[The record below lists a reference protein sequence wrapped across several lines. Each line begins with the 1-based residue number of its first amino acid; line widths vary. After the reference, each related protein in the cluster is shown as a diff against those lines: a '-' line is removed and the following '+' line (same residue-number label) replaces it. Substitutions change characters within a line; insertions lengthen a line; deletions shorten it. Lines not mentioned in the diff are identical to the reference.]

1 MLKNKKKLLITIA
14 LLLAATMGVSIAA
27 YTIAGI
33 GNNDSAGKQEDIAQR
48 GASLDG
54 NLGFMEY
61 SSNIDLIIEDS
72 NTQTDYMYNIVN
84 IVPSNLT
91 GTRPI
96 VTYSVTDANFKRL
109 VIDAHSE
116 KNGSMKAGTVRVI
129 TLPIN
134 ANIEA
139 STPASQATGASFP
152 DDYSVASLLGEADL
166 VYIESPSETSY
177 TGSYAMTDSIYSYL
191 HNNYTGTDHKPIILD
206 KLSGGGTVIDKK
218 TTYRTLINQIYDRYL
233 YSPVFGWDKAQSEE
247 DFFAGRGSSH
257 YFAKVIPE
265 GQKANGKVLVLK
277 GASGDDWI
285 AGKFAKKENR
295 SSIYYG
301 RERDYPDDFTITEL
315 DVSTLTDPSLLEGY
329 EFIIIENSATTVEI
343 TTANQAVYDAL
354 INMANGTQYIIYDSS
369 NVDPADTSGGNG
381 GNKYKELLDNL
392 VTAEGAAKYSYVL
405 PVNNGFF
412 EADASTTG
420 GADAI
425 ADIIN
430 GSNYRGSENN
440 GRNGKKF
447 RVLEVQPC
455 YPIDLELAKTKSDMT
470 GSTLKNMGVKGNY
483 YTNPSDVL
491 MNTSVDEANGA
502 EYYAFEITP
511 AKIARATGLSMNQ
524 IQVDQLSTEAFI
536 SKKDVVL
543 DTYDLVYIGG
553 NTSALT
559 PHNMISDYGGNYTS
573 VGDYVVYSQGKF
585 VTAFDMYTHTGMATH
600 LQSYGSN
607 SGSGMSGDPYGTI
620 QNSQGAP
627 TSVLL
632 NGNDLTTI
640 KLKELKDYIDA
651 GMPIIFSEDVSQAF
665 EQVYD
670 KARFEKL
677 SAKDIDPDSNMFK
690 LLDYAYWKQ
699 NPSGYKG
706 VDSTLGEN
714 VDNTAA
720 SVPNIVWNMD
730 ISKYDKNDAYN
741 RNENKI
747 YGSKAG
753 EYVTVFN
760 LETASKV
767 VDVIQRAATRPSLV
781 VSSCPK
787 DYSRGDAQTYN
798 TKKDGQMVIKANVI
812 ANADV
817 DNNPDTTD
825 GQVSC
830 KLVLYVDQDGDG
842 TFDED
847 EIVDG
852 GAASP
857 KTVTCKESEGGKSE
871 TIELVYEF
879 PQDDF
884 FGLVSWK
891 LVASVN
897 DTNITYA
904 QPCDVKSGF
913 AYYKREDEVEKKDV
927 RALQIMPV
935 NKAQEGF
942 TAGTQD
948 NHTLYMCTEC
958 QLAAHKAKYN
968 IINEAPNVLH
978 TNTTGTKKSHANIS
992 NIGLHEHKFGIVKY
1006 DTNGQ
1011 KIDNHDVNGADDWD
1025 SNFADE
1031 LVEDYNFDL
1040 DILLVDEFHEYSKI
1054 IEANTLSDGTTLT
1067 TMDNPNGIDR
1077 KDENGEAITPIL
1089 DASGNAIT
1097 WIEYYQAKADM
1108 FYDEWQKALGALE
1121 NSSCIGNMEAFL
1133 EDLKTQVGS
1142 GRVGPAGAGIVDA
1155 EQIQQWIDHE
1165 AYYNYFM
1172 FYSGYYNF
1180 DNTYKA
1186 NYDNWVTLHDKVVE
1200 YHNLYKEYSCY
1211 ANTKDKW
1218 LGANYSMVVLGFAE
1232 DFGGKDLTVE
1242 ECNVIKKYIND
1253 GGSLLTTHDSTTRY
1267 QNAGSVNITNELRS
1281 VFGIDRFHA
1290 TLDTDKNQL
1299 VTVTNR
1305 TLKEIFLKDPANN
1318 YYGPIYLTDKNVTV
1332 NLVKASA
1339 NPADDVRY
1347 DQDSPGSTKIFKPY
1361 SYTYT
1366 DAVGADGRFRI
1377 TYNLYDSE
1385 ADAEAGNLSSDNW
1398 GYGNRSFEACSF
1410 EKWNLQYRANVS
1422 FNGGTTVFTG
1432 GEEFFGI
1439 TPASVSVLKNPIYK
1453 FADPKY
1459 FVTDKSTWGSATVE
1473 DRILWQW
1480 KLEKSVNVGNG
1491 GGTFGILNLIGT
1503 TDSIGIFETTSHLNM
1518 PYRYAEFKL
1527 QDSIHYAI
1535 GVDYPNDQLGGT
1547 NKASQVNKG
1556 IVTTYPFTLGEH
1568 LTISPTHPQTYAT
1581 DLEDSNMA
1589 VWYTLAG
1596 SDIATTDKSAKS
1608 RSSLYAATPYDGMD
1622 NYFLYSYQYGKGTVH
1637 YCGAGHSVVTGADK
1651 NNNDERMLYINIVVD
1666 SVRNSATRPK
1676 ITVLDKNNKKV
1687 TENSKG
1693 NLKLDSNGK
1702 YVYTLDNISE
1712 IPEFNFDVK
1721 FSSLSGGLS
1730 KVLVFYDL
1738 NYDNAGGDYSNK
1750 YTDDDN
1756 HVLIH
1761 EYKGPFAGDDPAQ
1774 KVKVEKNKIN
1784 VELRSGLYPFSVTTD
1799 ADGNTVATGD
1809 RLGLNQKKDGNG
1821 NEIDYF
1827 KNYGNYTYI
1836 VIWAQDMNGKTAY
1849 ERVKIKLLQTLFDL
1863 TDNTT
1868 IQYPIHQFDDD
1879 HIFMDITDKSR
1890 FNI

>member
-14 LLLAATMGVSIAA
+14 LLLVATMGVSIAA

-265 GQKANGKVLVLK
+265 GQKASGKVLVLT
-277 GASGDDWI
+277 GAVSGDDWI

-301 RERDYPDDFTITEL
+301 RERDYPDDFDIDVL
-315 DVSTLTDPSLLEGY
+315 DVSTLIDPSLLEGY

-343 TTANQAVYDAL
+343 NSANQAVYDAL

-470 GSTLKNMGVKGNY
+470 GNAIATSMGLKGNY

-511 AKIARATGLSMNQ
+511 AKIARATGLSINQ

-559 PHNMISDYGGNYTS
+559 PRSLYADYGGNYTS
-573 VGDYVVYSQGKF
+573 VKEYIVYSQHKYIPMF
-585 VTAFDMYTHTGMATH
+585 NMYTHTGIASH
-600 LQSYGSN
+600 LQGYGSN

-620 QNSQGAP
+620 QNAQNIP

-677 SAKDIDPDSNMFK
+677 GAKDIDPDSNMFK

-730 ISKYDKNDAYN
+730 ISKYERNGNQDDYN

-760 LETASKV
+760 KNTAEQIV
-767 VDVIQRAATRPSLV
+767 NVIQAAATRPSLV

-812 ANADV
+812 ANTADAANGEV
-817 DNNPDTTD
+817 K
-825 GQVSC
+825 C

-852 GAASP
+852 GTNSL
-857 KTVTCKESEGGKSE
+857 KTVTCKASDGGKSE
-871 TIELVYEF
+871 SIELVYEF

-935 NKAQEGF
+935 NKAPEGF

-968 IINEAPNVLH
+968 IINESPANLH
-978 TNTTGTKKSHANIS
+978 KNTTGTKKSHAKIE

-1011 KIDNHDVNGADDWD
+1011 KIDVADVNGADDWD

-1077 KDENGEAITPIL
+1077 KDEKGQAITPIL

-1097 WIEYYQAKADM
+1097 WVEYYQAKADM

-1133 EDLKTQVGS
+1133 EDLKTEVGA
-1142 GRVGPAGAGIVDA
+1142 GKVGPIGAGIVDA

-1165 AYYNYFM
+1165 AYYNYFI
-1172 FYSGYYNF
+1172 YYTGYYNF
-1180 DNTYKA
+1180 DNTYKSY
-1186 NYDNWVTLHDKVVE
+1186 YDNWVALHDKVVE

-1242 ECNVIKKYIND
+1242 ECNEIKKYVND

-1290 TLDTDKNQL
+1290 TLDLQNDKP
-1299 VTVTNR
+1299 VTVSDRTNR
-1305 TLKEIFLKDPANN
+1305 TVYLKDPDNN
-1318 YYGPIYLTDKNVTV
+1318 YYGPVYLSNKDVVIKLIKANDQIYDE
-1332 NLVKASA
+1332 
-1339 NPADDVRY
+1339 
-1347 DQDSPGSTKIFKPY
+1347 DSPRGFKIYKPY
-1361 SYTYT
+1361 SYEYT
-1366 DAVGADGRFRI
+1366 DTVSPGGSFKI
-1377 TYNLYDSE
+1377 TFNLYDSE
-1385 ADAEAGNLSSDNW
+1385 EEAAKPNGTLSANSW
-1398 GYGNRSFEACSF
+1398 GYGQTYFSISTIGKEDFPYIDGF
-1410 EKWNLQYRANVS
+1410 PI
-1422 FNGGTTVFTG
+1422 NGGTHTYSASPWSDVFKLNDKTV
-1432 GEEFFGI
+1432 
-1439 TPASVSVLKNPIYK
+1439 SMYRNQIYT

-1459 FVTDKSTWGSATVE
+1459 FVTERSTFGSKTPE
-1473 DRILWQW
+1473 DRVLWQYA
-1480 KLEKSVNVGNG
+1480 LENYVNAGNG
-1491 GGTFGILNLIGT
+1491 GSLFGIVSLVGT
-1503 TDSIGIFETTSHLNM
+1503 TDSVGIFETASHLTS
-1518 PYRYAEFKL
+1518 PYRYAEFNL

-1556 IVTTYPFTLGEH
+1556 IVTTYPFTLGED

-1596 SDIATTDKSAKS
+1596 SDIFTDKMSMKS
-1608 RSSLYAATPYDGMD
+1608 RSSLFAATPYDGMD

-1809 RLGLNQKKDGNG
+1809 RLGLNQKKDKNG

-1863 TDNTT
+1863 TDNTA

-1879 HIFMDITDKSR
+1879 HIFMDITDKFR